1 MVRKLLLCM
10 VAFLIGMAT
19 CAATNQVGNDS
30 CKTVNLVYGKKLK
43 SLINKDEIG
52 SIKKLVLVCNRNSA
66 FTFTP
71 KDYEFLCKFP
81 TLEVL
86 ACPEIIVSKIQHIA
100 DDEKKTHCLKIKDLI
115 LTDGR
120 IRDYTYTY
128 KGKSLSEDMREYE
141 SFNERLASRFRI
153 KPEKYS
159 ETFPTIERVTYKNY
173 TFKLSSGD
181 TPDKVYFPHEGDWRV
196 FVSSDSCLVYEKKN
210 VNKDFD
216 GYIVVTKDGME
227 GGLNQARYVNLSL
240 LKERKNP
247 HKIFIPKN
255 VRYINNDMNSDQK
268 KEITE
273 VEIEEGD
280 KLLYINYNVFYGTN
294 ANTLTFN
301 RPIQIVSNAFG
312 YTNFET
318 LTFNKCVENIEKDA
332 FKDANINTITFN
344 GEVDN
349 IEENAFGE
357 NTKVVIFKQV
367 PQNAKPA
374 FGACEEF
381 YIPKGSESN
390 FIGWGFPELSLYTP
404 DYKPASYTLKM
415 EKPNSI
421 MSVLPKEKLER
432 ADSLTII
439 GFMYETDV
447 KVLNLCKR
455 LRYLDLS
462 KTIITYSPEKRAEMK
477 ANAEMWS
484 SIFSSLGAIADAK
497 YNDYSMSTLDHAY
510 AKGFT
515 KLMQNAL
522 VTKAEIG
529 CIIPKRTL
537 VGLRKLTTLILPE
550 RASKIEDN
558 AITGC
563 VSLKNVKLPK
573 FLQYIG
579 SGCFADCTSL
589 ENVDFPST
597 LNYLGCSGSY
607 GQKGAFANSSLRKMD
622 LSKCYFENNAY
633 DYGKCWK
640 YSVGSIK
647 NLIEIK
653 LPKGVTSVKV
663 GGNKSAVLYVPA
675 NIKYLD
681 AWDFDT
687 IHFAS
692 PTPPEFRN
700 DYGFH
705 SVIYI
710 PKGSTTAYYSVFGDK
725 VTYKEE

>member
-43 SLINKDEIG
+43 SLIDKDEIG
-52 SIKKLVLVCNRNSA
+52 SIKELILQGDML
-66 FTFTP
+66 TL
-71 KDYEFLCKFP
+71 KDYEFLNKMSALE
-81 TLEVL
+81 TLDISSYKDFRNDFRKQISGTEYPKWV
-86 ACPEIIVSKIQHIA
+86 KIQKPTNLKTIITDHGWKNPVDSKGLQEDFAFFKYLSSDIERSVEF
-100 DDEKKTHCLKIKDLI
+100 EKWSSGIHHGQYENLLFWQVLFPGIERIYLKNVIPV
-115 LTDGR
+115 
-120 IRDYTYTY
+120 
-128 KGKSLSEDMREYE
+128 KSLY
-141 SFNERLASRFRI
+141 A
-153 KPEKYS
+153 
-159 ETFPTIERVTYKNY
+159 T
-173 TFKLSSGD
+173 KL
-181 TPDKVYFPHEGDWRV
+181 PDKFYVFPYEHWL
-196 FVSSDSCLVYEKKN
+196 VSLLHSNIVLLEKRSVDN
-210 VNKDFD
+210 DFK
-216 GYIVVTKDGME
+216 GFNLVTKDFAE
-227 GGLNQARYVNLSL
+227 NEIDCNLSQAIYVDASAL
-240 LKERKNP
+240 RLKNNP
-247 HKIFIPKN
+247 KKIFIPKN
-255 VRYINNDMNSDQK
+255 IRYINDDTVSLKTCTDI
-268 KEITE
+268 EF
-273 VEIEEGD
+273 EEGD
-280 KLLYINYNVFYGTN
+280 DTLYVASGTFSEIQGKN
-294 ANTLTFN
+294 LTIN
-301 RPIQIVSNAFG
+301 RPVYICNYAFG
-312 YTNFET
+312 CFET
-318 LTFNKCVENIEKDA
+318 VTFNKVASYISKEAFREVTQSIYFKQIPKRIEKGWYQ
-332 FKDANINTITFN
+332 KTICKEYYVPVGCETRL
-344 GEVDN
+344 
-349 IEENAFGE
+349 IEMG
-357 NTKVVIFKQV
+357 
-367 PQNAKPA
+367 
-374 FGACEEF
+374 
-381 YIPKGSESN
+381 IPKDNVYPVG
-390 FIGWGFPELSLYTP
+390 
-404 DYKPASYTLKM
+404 YKPITLTIELK
-415 EKPNSI
+415 KPNSI
-421 MSVLPKEKLER
+421 LSSLQIDNLKYI
-432 ADSLTII
+432 DSLTIV
-439 GFMYETDV
+439 GFLYETDL
-447 KVLNLCKR
+447 KVLNECKN

-477 ANAEMWS
+477 ANAKMWS

-647 NLIEIK
+647 NLIEFK

>member
-1 MVRKLLLCM
+1 MT
-10 VAFLIGMAT
+10 T

-30 CKTVNLVYGKKLK
+30 CKTVKLVDGKKLK
-43 SLINKDEIG
+43 SLIGKDEIG
-52 SIKKLVLVCNRNSA
+52 SIKKLILQGDML
-66 FTFTP
+66 TL
-71 KDYEFLCKFP
+71 KDYEFLNKMSALETLDISSYEDFKFDFRKQISGTEYP
-81 TLEVL
+81 KWV
-86 ACPEIIVSKIQHIA
+86 KIQ
-100 DDEKKTHCLKIKDLI
+100 KPTNLKTIITYCGWENPVDSKGLQEDFDFFKYLSFNVKSALDHQKWSSLMWSDNGQYENLLFLQVLFPGIERIYLKNVIPV
-115 LTDGR
+115 
-120 IRDYTYTY
+120 
-128 KGKSLSEDMREYE
+128 KSL
-141 SFNERLASRFRI
+141 
-153 KPEKYS
+153 
-159 ETFPTIERVTYKNY
+159 Y
-173 TFKLSSGD
+173 TTKL
-181 TPDKVYFPHEGDWRV
+181 PDKFYVFPYEHWL
-196 FVSSDSCLVYEKKN
+196 VSLLHSNIVLLEKRSDD
-210 VNKDFD
+210 KDFK
-216 GYIVVTKDGME
+216 GFNLVTKDFAE
-227 GGLNQARYVNLSL
+227 NEIDCNLSQAIYADASAL
-240 LKERKNP
+240 RLKNNP
-247 HKIFIPKN
+247 KKIFIPKN
-255 VRYINNDMNSDQK
+255 IRYINDDTVSLKTCTDIEFEEGDDTLYVASNAFSEIQG
-268 KEITE
+268 KEIT
-273 VEIEEGD
+273 I
-280 KLLYINYNVFYGTN
+280 
-294 ANTLTFN
+294 N
-301 RPIQIVSNAFG
+301 RPIYICNNAFG
-312 YTNFET
+312 CFET
-318 LTFNKCVENIEKDA
+318 VTFNKVASYISERAFREVTQSIYFKQIPKRIEKNFPWAGDTGWDKKA
-332 FKDANINTITFN
+332 ICKEYYVPVGCETRF
-344 GEVDN
+344 
-349 IEENAFGE
+349 IEMGIPEDY
-357 NTKVVIFKQV
+357 VY
-367 PQNAKPA
+367 PA
-374 FGACEEF
+374 G
-381 YIPKGSESN
+381 
-390 FIGWGFPELSLYTP
+390 
-404 DYKPASYTLKM
+404 YKPITLTIELK
-415 EKPNSI
+415 KPNSI
-421 MSVLPKEKLER
+421 LSSLQIDNLKYI
-432 ADSLTII
+432 DSLTIV
-439 GFMYETDV
+439 GFLYETDL
-447 KVLNLCKR
+447 KVLNECKN

-477 ANAEMWS
+477 ANAKMWS

-529 CIIPKRTL
+529 CIIPKWTL

-550 RASKIEDN
+550 RASEIEDN

-647 NLIEIK
+647 NLIEFK